1 MAQPFIPE
9 VVLPFFNSLQIVWHR
24 LRYSAE
30 DKDLF
35 MFALCE
41 NTEPLSYRLHEWKKY
56 FAGILI

>member
-30 DKDLF
+30 DKDVF

-41 NTEPLSYRLHEWKKY
+41 NTELLSYRLHE
-56 FAGILI
+56 